1 MPVRTIPDGRS
12 DSTALADPASPDH
25 ANRARPCHPG
35 SPETATVPT
44 DGDPL
49 SIKRSGDCRLGTGRL
64 ASHPV
69 LGRAVAWR
77 RNVMASLS
85 SEAAGARQ
93 ARLIGELIASR
104 AWPTGPGPAAARWAV
119 ASAGLS
125 PVATIGGWLVA
136 EALQPPSYSPLRS
149 TISGLAGL
157 GATDRWIM
165 TIALL
170 MVGASYFATAACLP
184 AVWVPARIVLMVA
197 GLSSIGIALS
207 PEPARGSTP
216 QHLAWTSLGAVAI
229 TVWPAFTA
237 RQGPSPPP
245 ILQARGAAAVTAVF
259 LALLAWLIFE
269 TQGGSALGLA
279 ERLVSAV
286 EETWPLVV
294 TLALRYA
301 AEPADFTAH
310 VTPDDSSAVQ
320 KIAKGAPEEVVGVGA
335 LRGDERGRNRT

>member
-1 MPVRTIPDGRS
+1 
-12 DSTALADPASPDH
+12 
-25 ANRARPCHPG
+25 
-35 SPETATVPT
+35 
-44 DGDPL
+44 
-49 SIKRSGDCRLGTGRL
+49 
-64 ASHPV
+64 
-69 LGRAVAWR
+69 
-77 RNVMASLS
+77 MASLS

-93 ARLIGELIASR
+93 ARLTGELIASR
-104 AWPTGPGPAAARWAV
+104 AWSAGPGPAAARWAV
-119 ASAGLS
+119 ASAALS

-184 AVWVPARIVLMVA
+184 ALWVPARIVLMVA

-269 TQGGSALGLA
+269 TQGGGALGLA

-301 AEPADFTAH
+301 AEPADFTEH

-320 KIAKGAPEEVVGVGA
+320 EIAKAAPAGAHVGKAFNTVLPSVLAAGHVEGPLDLFIAGDGDAEALLGGRANEEVVGVGA
-335 LRGDERGRNRT
+335 LRGDELGRNRT

>member
-1 MPVRTIPDGRS
+1 
-12 DSTALADPASPDH
+12 
-25 ANRARPCHPG
+25 
-35 SPETATVPT
+35 
-44 DGDPL
+44 
-49 SIKRSGDCRLGTGRL
+49 
-64 ASHPV
+64 
-69 LGRAVAWR
+69 
-77 RNVMASLS
+77 MASLS
-85 SEAAGARQ
+85 SDAAGAGQ
-93 ARLIGELIASR
+93 ARLTGELIASR
-104 AWPTGPGPAAARWAV
+104 AWSAGPGPGAARWAV
-119 ASAGLS
+119 ASAALS
-125 PVATIGGWLVA
+125 PVATMGGWLVA

-170 MVGASYFATAACLP
+170 MVGACYFATAACLP

-237 RQGPSPPP
+237 RQGRSLPP

-269 TQGGSALGLA
+269 TQGGGALGLA

-294 TLALRYA
+294 TLALRRA
-301 AEPADFTAH
+301 AAPADFTEH

-320 KIAKGAPEEVVGVGA
+320 DIAKDATAGAHVGQAFNTLLPSVLGTQATPARPASGQAIVVHAGGA
-335 LRGDERGRNRT
+335 AAAHSFLSQLRKAVTP